1 MANQQSW
8 LRHPTLQ
15 HLSWFALGPGV
26 TAVALG
32 AWMCSDALR
41 TGGADPDHGGGM
53 LFVAGAAAAG
63 FGVGACG
70 LGLWLAHVGYRQ
82 AGQPGVWA
90 PVRWAGP
97 FAILLTGVLI
107 SVAAG
112 LAALM
117 SGASLEGSGFR
128 WFAVGPTV
136 VGAVA
141 AAMAVGRLISSH
153 PPNSR

>member
-1 MANQQSW
+1 MANQQTW

-26 TAVALG
+26 TALTLG

-53 LFVAGAAAAG
+53 LFVTGAAAAG
-63 FGVGACG
+63 LGVVACS

-97 FAILLTGVLI
+97 FAILLTGVLV
-107 SVAAG
+107 SVAAA
-112 LAALM
+112 LVALM
-117 SGASLEGSGFR
+117 SGAPLERSGFR
-128 WFAVGPTV
+128 WIAVGPTL
-136 VGAVA
+136 VGAIA
-141 AAMAVGRLISSH
+141 AAVAVRRRISSR
-153 PPNSR
+153 PLNTR